1 MDSAKKPYGKLLP
14 RFEMNNSFFSRLGE
28 NTMAKKSVKYSKR
41 DGLENSSFAIS
52 KVRITTMI
60 DKDLLDWLKREAE
73 EQNSKYQTLLNNVL
87 RQARG
92 SNPDRLSE
100 LENRLTKLEK
110 KIS

>member
-1 MDSAKKPYGKLLP
+1 M
-14 RFEMNNSFFSRLGE
+14 
-28 NTMAKKSVKYSKR
+28 VKYSR
-41 DGLENSSFAIS
+41 NDGLEDSNFAVS

-73 EQNSKYQTLLNNVL
+73 KQHAKYQTLLNNVL
-87 RQARG
+87 RQAKG

-100 LENRLTKLEK
+100 LESRLARLEK

>member
-1 MDSAKKPYGKLLP
+1 MPKKTIKH
-14 RFEMNNSFFSRLGE
+14 S
-28 NTMAKKSVKYSKR
+28 KK
-41 DGLENSSFAIS
+41 DGLEDTNFAVS

-73 EQNSKYQTLLNNVL
+73 GHNSKYQTLLNNVL
-87 RQARG
+87 RQAKG

-100 LENRLTKLEK
+100 LETRLSRLEK

>member
-1 MDSAKKPYGKLLP
+1 
-14 RFEMNNSFFSRLGE
+14 
-28 NTMAKKSVKYSKR
+28 MAKKTIKYSKS
-41 DGLENSSFAIS
+41 DGLEDSSFAIS

-73 EQNSKYQTLLNNVL
+73 GQNSKYQTLLNNVL
-87 RQARG
+87 RQAKG

-100 LENRLTKLEK
+100 LETRLSRLEK

>member
-1 MDSAKKPYGKLLP
+1 MPKK
-14 RFEMNNSFFSRLGE
+14 
-28 NTMAKKSVKYSKR
+28 TIKYARK
-41 DGLENSSFAIS
+41 DGLEDSNFAVS

-73 EQNSKYQTLLNNVL
+73 GQNSKYQTLLNNVL
-87 RQARG
+87 RQAKG

-100 LENRLTKLEK
+100 LETRLARLEK

>member
-1 MDSAKKPYGKLLP
+1 
-14 RFEMNNSFFSRLGE
+14 
-28 NTMAKKSVKYSKR
+28 MAKKMIKYAHK
-41 DGLENSSFAIS
+41 DGLEDTNFAVS

-60 DKDLLDWLKREAE
+60 DKDLLDWLKHEAD

-87 RQARG
+87 RQAKG

-100 LENRLTKLEK
+100 LETRLARLEK

>member
-1 MDSAKKPYGKLLP
+1 
-14 RFEMNNSFFSRLGE
+14 
-28 NTMAKKSVKYSKR
+28 MAKKTINYSKN
-41 DGLENSSFAIS
+41 DGLENSNFAVS

-73 EQNSKYQTLLNNVL
+73 GQDSKYQTLLNNVL
-87 RQARG
+87 RQAKG

-100 LENRLTKLEK
+100 LETRLAKLEK